1 MNMLSKIKLKF
12 VTTIVWKYVFF
23 YIKKAK
29 QIYYTAC
36 YRKLYTLSNE
46 LFPLNSLGQNS
57 DLAIY
62 LTSIYINNFEDDL
75 IDINKDELDNLK
87 LVADSDEWIK
97 KTITDFYR
105 IISFSFI
112 FNIDS
117 RNGYFEKAKAIN
129 QLLEP
134 IKSFKEVIKL
144 VNDVKKDSKI
154 FLKKVREISEK
165 RYEQE
170 LNNKIPP
177 VKISSENIT
186 FLLTIFSTFFL
197 ISGIIYSK
205 VYFHLLGINLSDFF
219 SISDYLASSID
230 VLMYTFLSMIFGM
243 IFYWRGFK
251 SRVKIKIHEN
261 QFNIQP
267 NKKKTNAYMI
277 ILLNIIFISTFCM
290 NYYINNIFMYTLL
303 YVPLYSIFFILYDL
317 IPIWKYVENPLK
329 VDFIV
334 SSFFTFSILLI
345 LTAFSHSDQILR
357 KEIKDDNYKIVFQN
371 ESENDKN
378 LIFITSNS
386 TSVFLL
392 STDTKKVKMIPL
404 DSIVSIEKK

>member
-1 MNMLSKIKLKF
+1 MNILSKIKLKF
-12 VTTIVWKYVFF
+12 VTTLWKYVFF

-29 QIYYTAC
+29 QIYYSAC
-36 YRKLYTLSNE
+36 YRKLYILTSE
-46 LFPLNSLGQNS
+46 IFPDNSLGENS
-57 DLAIY
+57 ELAFN
-62 LTSIYINNFEDDL
+62 LTDIYIYDSKNNLTNLNVEKF
-75 IDINKDELDNLK
+75 NNLK

-97 KTITDFYR
+97 KAISDFYR

-112 FNIDS
+112 FNTDS
-117 RNGYFEKAKAIN
+117 KNKYFEKARVIN
-129 QLLEP
+129 QLVEP
-134 IKSFKEVIKL
+134 IKNFKEVIKL
-144 VNDVKKDSKI
+144 VNDVKKDSNI

-165 RYEQE
+165 RCEEE

-205 VYFHLLGINLSDFF
+205 VYFHLLGINISDFF

-261 QFNIQP
+261 QFNIQT
-267 NKKKTNAYMI
+267 NKKKTNSYMI

>member
-1 MNMLSKIKLKF
+1 MLTKIKLKF
-12 VTTIVWKYVFF
+12 VTTIWKYVFF

-57 DLAIY
+57 ALAIY

-75 IDINKDELDNLK
+75 IDINKNELDNLK
-87 LVADSDEWIK
+87 LVADSNEWIK
-97 KTITDFYR
+97 KAIPDFYR
-105 IISFSFI
+105 IISFSFL
-112 FNIDS
+112 FDKDS
-117 RNGYFEKAKAIN
+117 KNRYFEKAREIN
-129 QLLEP
+129 QLVEP

-205 VYFHLLGINLSDFF
+205 VYFYLLGINISDFF

-261 QFNIQP
+261 QFNIQT
-267 NKKKTNAYMI
+267 NKKKTNSYMI

>member
-1 MNMLSKIKLKF
+1 MITKNLNLIKKMATLLTQIKLR
-12 VTTIVWKYVFF
+12 

-29 QIYYTAC
+29 QTYYTAC

-75 IDINKDELDNLK
+75 IEINKNELDNLK

-97 KTITDFYR
+97 KAIPDFYR
-105 IISFSFI
+105 IISFSFL
-112 FNIDS
+112 FDKDLEN
-117 RNGYFEKAKAIN
+117 RYFEKARAIN

-134 IKSFKEVIKL
+134 IKSFKEIIKL
-144 VNDVKKDSKI
+144 VNDLKKDSKV
-154 FLKKVREISEK
+154 FLKKGREISEK
-165 RYEQE
+165 IYEKE

-205 VYFHLLGINLSDFF
+205 IYFYLLGINISDFF

-251 SRVKIKIHEN
+251 SRVRNKIHEK
-261 QFNIQP
+261 QFNIQT
-267 NKKKTNAYMI
+267 NRKKINSYMI

-290 NYYINNIFMYTLL
+290 NYYINNILFYTLL
-303 YVPLYSIFFILYDL
+303 YVPLYSVFFMLYDL

-329 VDFIV
+329 LDFIV

-371 ESENDKN
+371 ESEDDKN

-392 STDTKKVKMIPL
+392 STDTKKVKIIPL

>member
-97 KTITDFYR
+97 KAIPDFYR
-105 IISFSFI
+105 IISFSFL
-112 FNIDS
+112 FDKDLKN
-117 RNGYFEKAKAIN
+117 RYFEKAREIN
-129 QLLEP
+129 QLVES
-134 IKSFKEVIKL
+134 IKSFKEVMKL
-144 VNDVKKDSKI
+144 VNDVKKDSKA
-154 FLKKVREISEK
+154 FLKEGREISEK

-170 LNNKIPP
+170 LNNKIPI

-205 VYFHLLGINLSDFF
+205 VYFYLLGINISDFF

-261 QFNIQP
+261 QFNIQT
-267 NKKKTNAYMI
+267 NKKKTNSYMI